1 MRSDLT
7 PWTIRGMGLAF
18 GALLVYGLVQ
28 LGIAAGGILLL
39 LFLAIL
45 LASALE
51 PLVGTM
57 RDRLRLGRSL
67 TILVVYLASSPP

>member
-45 LASALE
+45 LASAL
-51 PLVGTM
+51 
-57 RDRLRLGRSL
+57 
-67 TILVVYLASSPP
+67 

>member
-1 MRSDLT
+1 
-7 PWTIRGMGLAF
+7 MGLAF

-39 LFLAIL
+39 FLAIL

-51 PLVGTM
+51 PLVG
-57 RDRLRLGRSL
+57 RCAIACGW
-67 TILVVYLASSPP
+67 VGV